1 MHDSPATDGCLFVR
15 FLRSRLLSGDFL
27 CFQDLTLSSMRLAME
42 TASSAGTADVTVL
55 AIEGT
60 NDLDYPLPKTR
71 GSTNR

>member
-1 MHDSPATDGCLFVR
+1 
-15 FLRSRLLSGDFL
+15 
-27 CFQDLTLSSMRLAME
+27 LTLSSMRLAME